1 MMKTNAGFLSSRCSS
16 LFSVVHEWRL
26 HPELEESDVCCSKLQ
41 LFSLAGGASRTDLR
55 GISPLLKVLDQM
67 QTPPA
72 TDDNNLLLSL
82 LKDALTGNI
91 RTYLIYCI
99 NPQGLLDDET
109 PSALDLAQRVRGC
122 APEAQTVRWNPKETE
137 RGIREGIME
146 LQTIIMSQRESD
158 VHSIHKL
165 AEMTQNL
172 QVVKNQS
179 WEKRR
184 EESEKI
190 KVQIKSWKSSQSNQQ
205 ISGGR
210 HADHNESTETVK
222 YLQEQLRQEIEE
234 HLREGRGSAEKVQ
247 EKVSRIQQLKEALRE
262 ETLKSGV
269 VPEKSQLCLQSQ
281 LEYNEAQERRR
292 QLKEDHA
299 RLIQEEVARMEE
311 DLAREQPPTEG
322 PQRELLVLSK
332 ERRVLVLQMEALR
345 TEAQQA
351 ETDLQDQHRRHQ
363 TELHCLREESLQVF
377 RVFRQVSEEQ
387 RKLSEGRYRSVL
399 LEAVQDA
406 VYLSAQ
412 NQQLQADNNQLNK
425 ALGEIKDALAVRG
438 DPRADLVSQQE

>member
-1 MMKTNAGFLSSRCSS
+1 MKTPA
-16 LFSVVHEWRL
+16 
-26 HPELEESDVCCSKLQ
+26 
-41 LFSLAGGASRTDLR
+41 
-55 GISPLLKVLDQM
+55 
-67 QTPPA
+67 A
-72 TDDNNLLLSL
+72 TDDNSLLLAL
-82 LKDALTGNI
+82 LKDALTGNT

-99 NPQGLLDDET
+99 NPQGLLDVET

-122 APEAQTVRWNPKETE
+122 ATKAQTVRWNPKQTE
-137 RGIREGIME
+137 RGLREGIME
-146 LQTIIMSQRESD
+146 LQTIIMSQRDSD

-172 QVVKNQS
+172 QMVKNQS
-179 WEKRR
+179 WKKKR

-190 KVQIKSWKSSQSNQQ
+190 KVKIKQSCKSSQSNQQ

-210 HADHNESTETVK
+210 HADHNNESTETVK
-222 YLQEQLRQEIEE
+222 YLQEQLRREIEE

-247 EKVSRIQQLKEALRE
+247 EKVARIQQLKEALRE

-269 VPEKSQLCLQSQ
+269 VPEESQLCLQSQ

-299 RLIQEEVARMEE
+299 RLMQEEVVRMEE

-322 PQRELLVLSK
+322 PQRELLVLSR
-332 ERRVLVLQMEALR
+332 ERRILVLQMEALR

-387 RKLSEGRYRSVL
+387 RKLSEGRYRSLL

-406 VYLSAQ
+406 VHLSAQ
-412 NQQLQADNNQLNK
+412 NQQLQADNKQLQK
-425 ALGEIKDALAVRG
+425 ALGEIKDALVVRG
-438 DPRADLVSQQE
+438 DPRADLISQQE

>member
-1 MMKTNAGFLSSRCSS
+1 MKT
-16 LFSVVHEWRL
+16 
-26 HPELEESDVCCSKLQ
+26 
-41 LFSLAGGASRTDLR
+41 
-55 GISPLLKVLDQM
+55 
-67 QTPPA
+67 PA
-72 TDDNNLLLSL
+72 ATEDNSLLLAL

-99 NPQGLLDDET
+99 NPQGLLDVET

-122 APEAQTVRWNPKETE
+122 ATKAQTVRWNPKQTE
-137 RGIREGIME
+137 RGIRQGIME
-146 LQTIIMSQRESD
+146 LQTIIMSQRDSD

-172 QVVKNQS
+172 QVTYTEPSHAGRSRVMLEVWLMIQQMVKNQS
-179 WEKRR
+179 WEKKR

-190 KVQIKSWKSSQSNQQ
+190 KVKIKSCKSSQSNQQ
-205 ISGGR
+205 MSGGR
-210 HADHNESTETVK
+210 HGDHNNESTETVK

-247 EKVSRIQQLKEALRE
+247 EKVARIQQLKEALRG

-269 VPEKSQLCLQSQ
+269 VPEESQLCLQ
-281 LEYNEAQERRR
+281 
-292 QLKEDHA
+292 
-299 RLIQEEVARMEE
+299 
-311 DLAREQPPTEG
+311 TEG
-322 PQRELLVLSK
+322 PQRELLVLSR

-387 RKLSEGRYRSVL
+387 RKLSEGRYRSLL

-412 NQQLQADNNQLNK
+412 NQQLQADNKQLHK
-425 ALGEIKDALAVRG
+425 ALGEIKDALVVRG
-438 DPRADLVSQQE
+438 DPRADLISQQE